1 VRKYILMASILV
13 NAPALSQEAKPLTF
27 TVTPAELSVMAQA
40 LGERPY
46 REVAA
51 IIAKLEAQLQEQRA
65 KAGQENALPP
75 YTPKQF
81 EGIK

>member
-1 VRKYILMASILV
+1 MRKYILLASILV

-27 TVTPAELSVMAQA
+27 TVTPQEMGVMAQA

-65 KAGQENALPP
+65 KAAE
-75 YTPKQF
+75 PKT
-81 EGIK
+81 EPAK